1 MRCHVE
7 QDRLVVDTNV
17 LVSAVLSEGGAARAV
32 LRLCLLG
39 EAVPLIGQALF
50 MEYEDVFARTA
61 PFARSPLPREVA
73 RTAPF
78 ARSPLPREEHDAL
91 LDAFLAVCRW
101 TRVSFLWRPNLPD
114 EGDNH
119 LVELA
124 VAGGASAIVT
134 GNERDLTRGELR
146 LGPPVLSPAAY
157 LAVHRSQQS

>member
-32 LRLCLLG
+32 LRLCLRG

-50 MEYEDVFARTA
+50 LEYEDVFARTE
-61 PFARSPLPREVA
+61 PFARSL
-73 RTAPF
+73 
-78 ARSPLPREEHDAL
+78 LPREERDAL
-91 LDAFLAVCRW
+91 LDAFLATCRW
-101 TRVSFLWRPNLPD
+101 TRISYLWRPNLPD

-124 VAGGASAIVT
+124 VAGAAAAIVT
-134 GNERDLTRGELR
+134 GNARDLTAGELR
-146 LGPPVLSPAAY
+146 LGPPVLSPAAL
-157 LAVHRSQQS
+157 LAARRSRNP